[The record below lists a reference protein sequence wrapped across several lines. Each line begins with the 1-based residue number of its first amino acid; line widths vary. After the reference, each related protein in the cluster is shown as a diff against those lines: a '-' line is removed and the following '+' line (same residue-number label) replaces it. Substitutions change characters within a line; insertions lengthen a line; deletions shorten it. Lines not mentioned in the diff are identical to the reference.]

1 MRRGQLRIQLVQ
13 RLVRLD
19 LEIVERRELLED
31 VLVDEVQYLRGS
43 PTVASRRETAAST
56 ASRRRRTPST
66 QLEVRKMKE
75 KTLTWHVFP
84 VHYFRLDVRR
94 EAVATQLADVL
105 PARFA
110 GVDAGAASRPHP
122 LSLGRSRRFC

>member
-1 MRRGQLRIQLVQ
+1 MPVAHRLDDSSFLRCQLRRGQLRIQLVQ

-75 KTLTWHVFP
+75 IALTWHVFP
-84 VHYFRLDVRR
+84 VHDLRLNIGGKFI
-94 EAVATQLADVL
+94 AAQLADV
-105 PARFA
+105 F
-110 GVDAGAASRPHP
+110 S
-122 LSLGRSRRFC
+122 